1 MENEENTNKL
11 VEYYCSNCGSAI
23 GPDDAVCKNCGAELG
38 ESTSEN
44 TSQENYQTVVLR
56 TYNNEF
62 IAELSKAKLEDAGI
76 DCYLSGDDAGPM
88 RPNLIFT
95 QGINLIVFEKDAE
108 LAEEILKEE
117 E

>member
-1 MENEENTNKL
+1 MENEDNSNKL

-23 GPDDAVCKNCGAELG
+23 GPDDAVCKSCGAEL
-38 ESTSEN
+38 EDSTSEN

-76 DCYLSGDDAGPM
+76 DCYLSADDAGLM
-88 RPNLIFT
+88 RLKLIFN
-95 QGINLIVFEKDAE
+95 QGINLIVFQKDAE
-108 LAEEILKEE
+108 LAEKILKEE

>member
-1 MENEENTNKL
+1 MTDN
-11 VEYYCSNCGSAI
+11 I
-23 GPDDAVCKNCGAELG
+23 
-38 ESTSEN
+38 
-44 TSQENYQTVVLR
+44 SQENYQTIVLK

-76 DCYLSGDDAGPM
+76 DCYLSGDNAGAM

-95 QGINLIVFEKDAE
+95 QGINLIVFQKDAE